1 MDGLLP
7 HQAGSAGCRA
17 GKERAGLLQFVLGR
31 AGSGKTDYLR
41 RMLAD
46 RSRTGF
52 GGTVMIVPE
61 QYTFE
66 TEKAMLRLA
75 GPVRGNSIPVYS
87 FTRLAEAVFR
97 KEGGAVGRRLS
108 DGGRRILMASAVE
121 ACQDRL
127 EVYAAAAKS
136 GRIND
141 VMLTAVNEMKMCGIS
156 PRELLQASKDLGDR
170 GLGKK
175 LSELSLLYD
184 TYEALVA
191 ASYLDTRDDLTRLAQ
206 ALETSDFFAGCT
218 VAVDSFEG
226 FTAQEMAVLTQIL
239 LSADQV
245 VVALCTDGLDDT
257 GTGLFAL
264 VDRTRRRLT
273 AAAQEN
279 GVRVQPPVTL
289 TGAPR
294 FQNENLK
301 LVEAQ
306 LFCAGEAMTS
316 PDQEGITLFEA
327 RDPYEEAEFVAATIR
342 KLVREEGYRYR
353 EISIIC
359 RDPQRYYGCLD
370 AALKKRDIPCFVSQP
385 AKVDGEPVTRFVLG
399 AFQAVGTGFQTEALL
414 EMMKTGVSG
423 FTTQEISDLENY
435 AYLWKITGAA
445 WRQEFVRHPQ
455 GFGKELTE
463 EDRLELARLNSL
475 RQRLIGPLERFESR
489 TKNAAGAELAQ
500 AVYLLLTAY
509 GMEENLPQYCLALE
523 EAGEDALSQKQLRIW
538 DLLMETLDQMR
549 AILGDKPVS
558 RERFGQLLKEVIA
571 GEDVSEIP
579 QTLDQVLFGTAE
591 QVRQSSPRAAF
602 LIGVAQGEF
611 PLAPRTSGVFSDA
624 ERRELIARDL
634 PLGDPLEQRTMEERY
649 LAYSVACAPSQRLY
663 MTWPRSADGED
674 KEPSELVSALLGIFP
689 GLKPMRDLPDEYFAD
704 SKEAAFTRMAAR
716 FRETDA
722 ASGAFRLLFE
732 GDPEY
737 RGRVES
743 LERASG
749 AREQRVTDP
758 ALTRG
763 LVGEHPFFSPTQ
775 VETFYQCRF
784 QYFCKYGLGAKER
797 RTAEVDVLQY
807 GTLMHFLFEKVFR
820 EDRET
825 RAGWTQ
831 EELEAR
837 VDELVLQYT
846 RENLGGPELLSSRE
860 KYRLE
865 RLSASA
871 CKLIR
876 HVEEELAQSQFV
888 PERLEWSLGYGKDA
902 PPLKIPTDQGMVTVG
917 GTVDRVDTYTDPQ
930 GRHFVRVIDYKTG
943 KKDFR
948 LVDAYYG
955 LNMQM
960 LIYLAA
966 LVENG
971 RDQPAGILYMPAAE
985 PSVSVERGAGDDK
998 IKAEADKQLKMS
1010 GVVLSDQEII
1020 QAMEAGAH
1028 GRFIPASLNKD
1039 GSLGRFSSALDQ
1051 DQLQVVLSYSKRL
1064 IAAMGEE
1071 LLEGWVEAVPNLK
1084 NHNPCRWC
1092 PYGAVCGKEYGD
1104 KDVQQDRTGPQETLR
1119 RMEEALKEGG
1129 EYRG

>member
-1 MDGLLP
+1 M
-7 HQAGSAGCRA
+7 
-17 GKERAGLLQFVLGR
+17 LQFVLGR
-31 AGSGKTDYLR
+31 AGSGKTEYLR

-46 RSRTGF
+46 RSRSGF

-136 GRIND
+136 GRITD

-156 PRELLQASKDLGDR
+156 PAELLETSQDLGGR

-184 TYEALVA
+184 TYDALVA
-191 ASYLDTRDDLTRLAQ
+191 ASYLDSRDDLTRLAQ

-226 FTAQEMAVLTQIL
+226 FTAQELAVLTRIL
-239 LSADQV
+239 CSADQV
-245 VVALCTDGLDDT
+245 VVALCTDGLDET

-273 AAAQEN
+273 AAAEEN
-279 GVRVQPPVTL
+279 GVKVQPPVVL

-306 LFCAGEAMTS
+306 LFCPGETMTS
-316 PDQEGITLFEA
+316 EDHQGVVLFEA
-327 RDPYEEAEFVAATIR
+327 RDPYEEAEFVASTIR
-342 KLVREEGYRYR
+342 RLVMEEGYRYR

-359 RDPQRYYGCLD
+359 RSPERYYGCLD
-370 AALKKRDIPCFVSQP
+370 AALKKRQIPCFVSQP
-385 AKVDGEPVTRFVLG
+385 AKVDGEPVTRFALG
-399 AFQAVGTGFQTEALL
+399 AFEAVLTGFQTEALL
-414 EMMKTGVSG
+414 EMLKTGVSG
-423 FTTQEISDLENY
+423 FTTEEISDLENY
-435 AYLWKITGAA
+435 AYLWKLSGSA

-455 GFGKELTE
+455 GFGKEFTQ
-463 EDRLELARLNSL
+463 EDRQELDRLNEL
-475 RQRLIGPLERFESR
+475 RERLIGPLERFDAR
-489 TKNAAGAELAQ
+489 TKDATGAELSQ
-500 AVYLLLTAY
+500 AVYLLLMAY
-509 GMEENLPQYCLALE
+509 GMEENLPAYCLSLE
-523 EAGEDALSQKQLRIW
+523 EAGEDALAQKQLRIW

-549 AILGDKPVS
+549 AILGDKPIP
-558 RERFGQLLKEVIA
+558 RERFYQLLKEVIA

-579 QTLDQVLFGTAE
+579 QTLDQVIFGTAE

-602 LIGVAQGEF
+602 LMGVAQGEF
-611 PLAPRTSGVFSDA
+611 PLAPKSSGVFSDA
-624 ERRELIARDL
+624 ERRELIARNL
-634 PLGDPLEQRTMEERY
+634 PLGDPLEQKTMEERY
-649 LAYSVACAPSQRLY
+649 LAYSVACAPSERLY
-663 MTWPRSADGED
+663 MSWPRSADGED
-674 KEPSELVSALLGIFP
+674 KEPSELVSGLLGIFP
-689 GLKPMRDLPDEYFAD
+689 SLRPLRDLPDEYFAN
-704 SKEAAFTRMAAR
+704 SREAAFSRMASR
-716 FRETDA
+716 FTGKDGT
-722 ASGAFRLLFE
+722 SGALRKLFE
-732 GDPEY
+732 NDEAY
-737 RGRVES
+737 RGRVEA

-749 AREQRVTDP
+749 SREEQLKDL
-758 ALTRG
+758 ALARG
-763 LVGEHPFFSPTQ
+763 LFGEHPFLSPTQ

-784 QYFCKYGLGAKER
+784 QYFCRYGLNAKER

-807 GTLMHFLFEKVFR
+807 GTLMHYLFEKIFR
-820 EDRET
+820 EEPQT
-825 RAGWTQ
+825 RAQWSE
-831 EELEAR
+831 EELETR
-837 VDELVLQYT
+837 VAELILQYAQ
-846 RENLGGPELLSSRE
+846 ENLGGMDLLSSRE

-865 RLSASA
+865 RLCQSA

-888 PERLEWSLGYGKDA
+888 PEHLEWGLGYGKDA
-902 PPLKIPTDQGMVTVG
+902 PPLKIPTEKGMVTVG
-917 GTVDRVDTYTDPQ
+917 GTIDRVDTYTDPQ
-930 GRHFVRVIDYKTG
+930 GQRYVRVIDYKTG

-948 LVDAYYG
+948 LVDAFYG

-960 LIYLAA
+960 LVYLAA
-966 LVENG
+966 LVENH
-971 RDQPAGILYMPAAE
+971 RESPAGILYMPAAE
-985 PSVSVERGAGDDK
+985 PSVSVERGAGEDK

-1028 GRFIPASLNKD
+1028 GKFIPASLNKD
-1039 GSLGRFSSALDQ
+1039 GSLGRFSSALDR
-1051 DQLQVVLSYSKRL
+1051 DQLQLVLNYSKRL

-1071 LLEGWVEAVPNLK
+1071 LLSGWVSAVPNLK

-1092 PYGAVCGKEYGD
+1092 PYGTVCGKEYGE
-1104 KDVQQDRTGPQETLR
+1104 KDVEQEKVSAQEVLR
-1119 RMEEALKEGG
+1119 QMEEALGKGG
-1129 EYRG
+1129 KNHG